1 MNALLTVFYAAIAAT
16 GNALFAVGQ
25 KQSSGVGNGLLFVA
39 MSALVAFALALG
51 CAALLGPI
59 EPGTVIRGQWRSL
72 LLSGVGLFLTY
83 LGFNLLYGRFGTSP
97 YVAVRRLRG
106 ARDHHDDRRRG
117 LPLFAGAG
125 EPISHRRGTAGRCRD
140 HRVLDRPVQDL
151 SAPGPGAAGAA
162 QAQWRRTG
170 TTSAE
175 SCTSSPSP

>member
-97 YVAVRRLRG
+97 YVVYAALAIITTTVGVGFLYLREPVNQFHIVAVLL
-106 ARDHHDDRRRG
+106 A
-117 LPLFAGAG
+117 
-125 EPISHRRGTAGRCRD
+125 
-140 HRVLDRPVQDL
+140 V
-151 SAPGPGAAGAA
+151 AAIIVFSIG
-162 QAQWRRTG
+162 Q
-170 TTSAE
+170 SKI
-175 SCTSSPSP
+175 

>member
-59 EPGTVIRGQWRSL
+59 ELGTVIRGQWRSL

-97 YVAVRRLRG
+97 YVVYAALAIITTTVGVGFLYLREPVNQFHIVAVLL
-106 ARDHHDDRRRG
+106 A
-117 LPLFAGAG
+117 
-125 EPISHRRGTAGRCRD
+125 
-140 HRVLDRPVQDL
+140 V
-151 SAPGPGAAGAA
+151 AAIIVFSIG
-162 QAQWRRTG
+162 Q
-170 TTSAE
+170 SKI
-175 SCTSSPSP
+175 